1 MCKIN
6 HSRVFW
12 KICNISYRKSID
24 LCIFSDP
31 FQPTSMKLSTPN
43 LFSCPLC
50 CGQQIAAIL
59 RRWGGSLPAN
69 PTIPKRPP
77 AFPPPKK
84 MEWFLWCGPMFG
96 RCLVYFSEKKKHLET
111 NILIN
116 QGLQSPELYESVCL
130 RKNSYDIPNSAWC
143 HDQPP
148 PPALLA
154 CWESTC
160 LALGFAAAL
169 GSFGAKTS
177 CKANPPAA
185 EDWTP
190 ERETWRSCFPR
201 WCWIFFK
208 VEGRKEGWGRSH
220 LNISRKFES
229 QIHPKLTY
237 LEPNLFFPN
246 AGCEKGI

>member
-1 MCKIN
+1 
-6 HSRVFW
+6 
-12 KICNISYRKSID
+12 
-24 LCIFSDP
+24 
-31 FQPTSMKLSTPN
+31 MKLSTPN

-50 CGQQIAAIL
+50 CGQQITAIL

-69 PTIPKRPP
+69 QQCHK
-77 AFPPPKK
+77 AAAVPKK
-84 MEWFLWCGPMFG
+84 KQIAMVSLMRTYMFG
-96 RCLVYFSEKKKHLET
+96 RCLLYCSEKKTHVEVET

-116 QGLQSPELYESVCL
+116 QGLQIPEIIRKCVFTKNTIWHPEFCL
-130 RKNSYDIPNSAWC
+130 MSWST
-143 HDQPP
+143 PP
-148 PPALLA
+148 PPTLLA

-190 ERETWRSCFPR
+190 ERETWRSFFPQMVL
-201 WCWIFFK
+201 IFFSK
-208 VEGRKEGWGRSH
+208 LRGRKGGWGRSH

-229 QIHPKLTY
+229 QIHAKLTY
-237 LEPNLFFPN
+237 LEPNFFFPN